1 MVENIENIQAW
12 IESSII
18 EFVNNSIQNSLGGSM
33 SERAWESPL
42 VGFSKGD
49 DELYYNLKEDIGE
62 FLWTPQ
68 EIFLKAY
75 PELKVQS
82 NELSVVSWILPQTEK
97 TKIEQRYDSIN
108 PSERAVLA
116 RTNGENFNR
125 KIGEFLVD
133 LFENKGIKAV
143 APGQCSFW
151 ENRKSEK
158 YGFASTWSERH
169 VAYISGLGT
178 FSLTDALITQL
189 GTAVRIGSVVV
200 NTFVESTKRKY
211 TKYNE
216 YCLFYSKGS
225 CMKCAKRCPA
235 NAIDEN
241 GHDKVKCRMYQ
252 RNIASKHTKEKYN
265 IDSNYCGICLFGT
278 PCESRIPK

>member
-1 MVENIENIQAW
+1 MIENIKDLQAW

-18 EFVNNSIQNSLGGSM
+18 EFVNNSTQNSLGRNIH
-33 SERAWESPL
+33 ERAWESPL

-49 DELYYNLKEDIGE
+49 DELYYKFKKDIGE

-68 EIFLKAY
+68 EIFLKSY
-75 PELKVQS
+75 PEMKVKP
-82 NELSVVSWILPQTEK
+82 NELSVVSWILPQTKK
-97 TKIEQRYDSIN
+97 TKNE
-108 PSERAVLA
+108 
-116 RTNGENFNR
+116 
-125 KIGEFLVD
+125 
-133 LFENKGIKAV
+133 GIKAV

-151 ENRKSEK
+151 ENRRSEK

-178 FSLTDALITQL
+178 FSLTDALITPL
-189 GTAVRIGSVVV
+189 GTAVRIGSVVINALV
-200 NTFVESTKRKY
+200 KPTKRNY
-211 TKYNE
+211 IKYNE
-216 YCLFYSKGS
+216 YCLFYSKGT

-235 NAIDEN
+235 NAINEN

-252 RNIASKHTKEKYN
+252 RNITSKHTKEKYD

-278 PCESRIPK
+278 PCESSIPK